1 MKEKILNRFLRY
13 VKIDTQSDKHSTSVP
28 STHNQFDLA
37 NTLVDEL
44 QSLGI
49 SDAYVNEHCY
59 VFATLR
65 SNCMTNEPVIA
76 LFAHLDTSPDV
87 SGAKVNPQV
96 ISHYNGEDIILPNN
110 PSVIIAVSEN
120 PHLKESIG
128 HTIVTTDGTTLLG
141 SDDKAGIT
149 AIMSCIEYLIA
160 NPGIKHGDIRICFT
174 PDEETG
180 NGITH
185 FSLDELRADFGYT
198 VDGGFIGELNKET
211 FSADSAT
218 IEFKGVDMH
227 PGYAKDKMINSMKA
241 LAFFLEQLPD
251 HLAPEH
257 TSGYEPYI
265 HPASIHGSVALS
277 GIDLLL
283 RDFSDDGL
291 QRLRTFIDTII
302 KRTQQ
307 KFPETSI
314 TVSYKESYRNM
325 AQALTLFPHS
335 TERVEK
341 ATIKAG
347 LSPYWVPIRGGTDG
361 SKLTALGLPT
371 PNIFTAACNAH
382 SLTEWQSIDG
392 LVSVVDTLVNLV
404 SCQPE

>member
-13 VKIDTQSDKHSTSVP
+13 VKINTQSDARSTTFP
-28 STHNQFDLA
+28 STRGQFDLA
-37 NTLVDEL
+37 NILVDEL

-49 SDAYVNEHCY
+49 GDAYVNEHCY

-65 SNCMTNEPVIA
+65 SNCMTTEPVIA
-76 LFAHLDTSPDV
+76 LFAHLDTSPEV

-96 ISHYNGEDIILPNN
+96 ITHYNGEDIILPNN
-110 PSVIIAVSEN
+110 PSVIISVSEN

-149 AIMSCIEYLIA
+149 AIMSCVEYLIA

-180 NGITH
+180 NGISN
-185 FSLDELRADFGYT
+185 FSMDELRADFGYT
-198 VDGGFIGELNKET
+198 IDGGFIGELNKET

-251 HLAPEH
+251 QLAPEH

-265 HPASIHGSVALS
+265 HPATIHGSVSLS
-277 GIDLLL
+277 QINLLL

-291 QRLRTFIDTII
+291 QKLRTFVDTVIR
-302 KRTQQ
+302 RTQRQ
-307 KFPETSI
+307 FPETSI

-325 AQALTLFPHS
+325 ARTLALYPYI
-335 TERVEK
+335 TERAEK
-341 ATIKAG
+341 AAIKAG
-347 LSPYWVPIRGGTDG
+347 LNPYWIPIRGGTDG

-392 LVSVVDTLVNLV
+392 LVNVVDTLINLV
-404 SCQPE
+404 CITT